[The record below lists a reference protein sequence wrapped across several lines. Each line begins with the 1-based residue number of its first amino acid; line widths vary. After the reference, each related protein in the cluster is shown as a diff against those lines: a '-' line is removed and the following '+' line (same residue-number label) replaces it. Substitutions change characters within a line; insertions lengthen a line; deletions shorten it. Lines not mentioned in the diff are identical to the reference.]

1 MEINYYNLFKF
12 FHIVFFT
19 TWMAGLFYLP
29 RLYVY
34 HSGIKRESP
43 EYKIFITMEK
53 KLMKYIMNP
62 SMVLTWLFGVL
73 LVLHLEIY
81 NQVWLNLKF
90 VLVFLMSVF
99 HMYCAKIRKNFENK
113 INRKDEKF
121 FRWINEVPTILF
133 LLIVFLVVFQPNI
146 WQCNCNEI

>member
-62 SMVLTWLFGVL
+62 SMVLTWLFGIL

>member
-1 MEINYYNLFKF
+1 MEINYYNLLKF

-34 HSGIKRESP
+34 HSVIKRNSP
-43 EYKIFITMEK
+43 EYKIFITMEI

-62 SMVLTWLFGVL
+62 SMMLTWFFGIL
-73 LVLHLEIY
+73 LVLYLEVY
-81 NQVWLNLKF
+81 NQFWLNLKF

-99 HMYCAKIRKNFENK
+99 HMYCAKIRKNFENN
-113 INRKDEKF
+113 INRKGEQF

-146 WQCNCNEI
+146 

>member
-1 MEINYYNLFKF
+1 VEINYYNLLKF

-34 HSGIKRESP
+34 HSVIKRNSP
-43 EYKIFITMEK
+43 EYKIFITMEI

-62 SMVLTWLFGVL
+62 SMMLTWFFGIL
-73 LVLHLEIY
+73 LVLYLEVY
-81 NQVWLNLKF
+81 NQFWLNLKF

-99 HMYCAKIRKNFENK
+99 HMYCAKIRKNFENN
-113 INRKDEKF
+113 INRKGEQF

-146 WQCNCNEI
+146 

>member
-62 SMVLTWLFGVL
+62 SMILTWLFGVL

-81 NQVWLNLKF
+81 NQIWLNLKF

-99 HMYCAKIRKNFENK
+99 HMYCAKIRKNFENN
-113 INRKDEKF
+113 INNKDEKF
-121 FRWINEVPTILF
+121 FRWINEVPTVLF
-133 LLIVFLVVFQPNI
+133 LLIVFLVVFQPSI
-146 WQCNCNEI
+146 

>member
-1 MEINYYNLFKF
+1 MEINYYNLLKF

-34 HSGIKRESP
+34 HSMTQKKSS

-62 SMVLTWLFGVL
+62 SMILTWFLGVL
-73 LVLHLEIY
+73 LVLYLEIY
-81 NQVWLNLKF
+81 NQFWLNLKF
-90 VLVFLMSVF
+90 VSVFLMSVF
-99 HMYCAKIRKNFENK
+99 HMYCARIRKNFEK
-113 INRKDEKF
+113 RINDKDEKF

-133 LLIVFLVVFQPNI
+133 IVIVFLVVFQPNI
-146 WQCNCNEI
+146 

>member
-146 WQCNCNEI
+146 

>member
-62 SMVLTWLFGVL
+62 SMVLTWLFGIL

-146 WQCNCNEI
+146 

>member
-1 MEINYYNLFKF
+1 MEINYYNLLKF

-34 HSGIKRESP
+34 HSGTKRNSP

-62 SMVLTWLFGVL
+62 SMIFTWLFGIL
-73 LVLHLEIY
+73 LVLHLDIY
-81 NQVWLNLKF
+81 NQLWLNLKF

-99 HMYCAKIRKNFENK
+99 HMYCAKVRKNFESNINK
-113 INRKDEKF
+113 KDAKF
-121 FRWINEVPTILF
+121 YRWINEVPTILF
-133 LLIVFLVVFQPNI
+133 LLIVFLVVFKPNI
-146 WQCNCNEI
+146 